1 MYILDFLYNILFN
14 VFHTVVLDRI
24 NLSNDRQTQQMLSPD

>member
-1 MYILDFLYNILFN
+1 MYILDFLYNFFFN

-24 NLSNDRQTQQMLSPD
+24 NLSNNRPTQQMLSPD